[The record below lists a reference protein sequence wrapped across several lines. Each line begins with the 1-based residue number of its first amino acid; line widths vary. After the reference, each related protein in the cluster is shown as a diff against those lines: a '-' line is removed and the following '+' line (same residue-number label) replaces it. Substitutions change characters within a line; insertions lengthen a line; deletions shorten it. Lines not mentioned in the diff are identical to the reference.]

1 MYKNDHEQWPR
12 NPDGSRAL
20 NNVDFVD
27 TWTAMERLVEM
38 GWVKSI
44 GVSNFNSEQIARLLT
59 VAKIR
64 PVVNQIECSPTINQK
79 KLTKFCRDRNIAVS
93 GFCPL
98 GHPNPAMRTPDF
110 MYDDR
115 VKAIAN
121 KYNKT
126 PAQIGLR
133 YLHELGVT
141 PIPKSVRKQRM
152 IENISIFDF
161 SLTEADKQIIDSFNT
176 GKRLVSMNDARKSP
190 YWPYGIKF

>member
-1 MYKNDHEQWPR
+1 
-12 NPDGSRAL
+12 
-20 NNVDFVD
+20 
-27 TWTAMERLVEM
+27 MECLIEL

-59 VAKIR
+59 IAKIP
-64 PVVNQIECSPTINQK
+64 PVVNQVECSPTINQK
-79 KLTKFCRDRNIAVS
+79 KLTKFCKDRNIS
-93 GFCPL
+93 IIGFCPL
-98 GHPNPAMRTPDF
+98 GHPNPATRTPSF
-110 MYDDR
+110 MYDSR
-115 VKAIAN
+115 VKSIAD

-126 PAQIGLR
+126 AAQIGLR

-161 SLTEADKQIIDSFNT
+161 SLTETEKGIMSSFNT
-176 GKRLVSMNDARKSP
+176 GERLVAMNDARKSP

>member
-1 MYKNDHEQWPR
+1 
-12 NPDGSRAL
+12 
-20 NNVDFVD
+20 
-27 TWTAMERLVEM
+27 MERLVEL

-44 GVSNFNSEQIARLLT
+44 GVSNFNSEQIARLLR
-59 VAKIR
+59 VARIV
-64 PVVNQIECSPTINQK
+64 PVVNQVECSPTINQK
-79 KLTKFCRDRNIAVS
+79 KLTKFCADRNIVIT

-98 GHPNPAMRTPDF
+98 GHPSPASRTPAF
-110 MYDDR
+110 MYDSR
-115 VKAIAN
+115 VRAIAD

-133 YLHELGVT
+133 YLHELGVI

-161 SLTEADKQIIDSFNT
+161 TLTEDDRKIMDSFNT
-176 GKRLVSMNDARKSP
+176 GERLVAMYDARKSP

>member
-1 MYKNDHEQWPR
+1 MDYI
-12 NPDGSRAL
+12 
-20 NNVDFVD
+20 D
-27 TWTAMERLVEM
+27 TWKAMERLVEL

-59 VAKIR
+59 VAKIS
-64 PVVNQIECSPTINQK
+64 PVVNQVECSPTINQK
-79 KLTKFCRDRNIAVS
+79 KLTKFCKDRNITIT

-98 GHPNPAMRTPDF
+98 GHPNPAMRTPSY

-115 VKAIAN
+115 VKAIAD

-152 IENISIFDF
+152 TENISIFDF
-161 SLTEADKQIIDSFNT
+161 SLNGEEKQIMSAFNT
-176 GKRLVSMNDARKSP
+176 GDRLVGMYDARKSP

>member
-1 MYKNDHEQWPR
+1 ML
-12 NPDGSRAL
+12 L
-20 NNVDFVD
+20 NFNFNFFSSSSSDVDYIE
-27 TWTAMERLVEM
+27 TWKAMERLVEL

-44 GVSNFNSEQIARLLT
+44 GISNFNSEQIARLLS

-64 PVVNQIECSPTINQK
+64 PVVNQVECSPTINQK
-79 KLTKFCRDRNIAVS
+79 KLTKFCRERGIAVM

-98 GHPNPAMRTPDF
+98 GHPNPAMRTPQF
-110 MYDDR
+110 MYDGR
-115 VKAIAN
+115 VKAIAE

-152 IENISIFDF
+152 AENIGIFDF
-161 SLTEADKQIIDSFNT
+161 SLTDNERQIMDGFST
-176 GKRLVSMNDARKSP
+176 GERLVAMYDARRSP

>member
-1 MYKNDHEQWPR
+1 
-12 NPDGSRAL
+12 
-20 NNVDFVD
+20 
-27 TWTAMERLVEM
+27 MERLVEL

-64 PVVNQIECSPTINQK
+64 PVVNQVECSPTINQR
-79 KLTKFCRDRNIAVS
+79 KLTKFCKDYNIVIT

-98 GHPNPAMRTPDF
+98 GHPNPYGGTPAF
-110 MYDDR
+110 MFDGR
-115 VKAIAN
+115 VKAIAD

-133 YLHELGVT
+133 YLHELNVT

-161 SLTEADKQIIDSFNT
+161 SLTEDEKKIMDSFNT
-176 GKRLVSMNDARKSP
+176 GQRLVAMHDARKSP
-190 YWPYGIKF
+190 FWPYGIKF

>member
-1 MYKNDHEQWPR
+1 
-12 NPDGSRAL
+12 
-20 NNVDFVD
+20 
-27 TWTAMERLVEM
+27 MERLVEL

-59 VAKIR
+59 VAKIV
-64 PVVNQIECSPTINQK
+64 PVVNQVECSPTINQK
-79 KLTKFCRDRNIAVS
+79 KLTKFCADRNIAIT

-98 GHPNPAMRTPDF
+98 GHPNPASRSPAY
-110 MYDDR
+110 MYDSR
-115 VKAIAN
+115 VRAIAE

-133 YLHELGVT
+133 YLHELNVT

-152 IENISIFDF
+152 IENIGIFDF
-161 SLTEADKQIIDSFNT
+161 ALVEDDRNIMASFNT
-176 GKRLVSMNDARKSP
+176 GNRLVAMNDARKSP

>member
-1 MYKNDHEQWPR
+1 MLFVRFEMFVSNIIR
-12 NPDGSRAL
+12 L
-20 NNVDFVD
+20 NYSNVDYID
-27 TWTAMERLVEM
+27 TWKAMERLVEL

-64 PVVNQIECSPTINQK
+64 PVVNQVECSPTINQR
-79 KLTKFCRDRNIAVS
+79 KLTKFCKERHIEVT

-98 GHPNPAMRTPDF
+98 GHPNPAGRTPAF
-110 MYDDR
+110 MYDGR
-115 VKAIAN
+115 VKAIAD
-121 KYNKT
+121 KYCKT

-161 SLTEADKQIIDSFNT
+161 SLTEDEKKIMDAFNT
-176 GKRLVSMNDARKSP
+176 GQRLVAMYDARKSP
-190 YWPYGIKF
+190 FWPYGIKF

>member
-1 MYKNDHEQWPR
+1 MHKNDHEQWPR

-20 NNVDFVD
+20 NNVDFIE
-27 TWTAMERLVEM
+27 TWMAMERLVEL

-59 VAKIR
+59 IAKIR
-64 PVVNQIECSPTINQK
+64 PVINQVECSPTINQK
-79 KLTKFCRDRNIAVS
+79 KLTKFCKDRNIAVT

-110 MYDDR
+110 MYDAR
-115 VKAIAN
+115 VKAIAD

-161 SLTEADKQIIDSFNT
+161 SLSDAEKQIMDAFNT
-176 GKRLVSMNDARKSP
+176 GERLVSMNDARKSP

>member
-1 MYKNDHEQWPR
+1 
-12 NPDGSRAL
+12 
-20 NNVDFVD
+20 
-27 TWTAMERLVEM
+27 MERLVEL

-44 GVSNFNSEQIARLLT
+44 GVSNFNSEQIVRLLN

-64 PVVNQIECSPTINQK
+64 PVVNQIECSPTINQR
-79 KLTKFCRDRNIAVS
+79 KLTKFCKERHIEVT

-98 GHPNPAMRTPDF
+98 GHPNPAGRTPAF
-110 MYDDR
+110 MYDGR
-115 VKAIAN
+115 VKAIAD
-121 KYNKT
+121 KYGKT

-161 SLTEADKQIIDSFNT
+161 SLTQNEKTIMDSFNT
-176 GKRLVSMNDARKSP
+176 GQRLVAMHDARKSP
-190 YWPYGIKF
+190 FWPYGIKF

>member
-1 MYKNDHEQWPR
+1 
-12 NPDGSRAL
+12 
-20 NNVDFVD
+20 
-27 TWTAMERLVEM
+27 MERLVEL

-44 GVSNFNSEQIARLLT
+44 GVSNFNSEQIARLLS

-64 PVVNQIECSPTINQK
+64 PVVNQVECSPTINQR
-79 KLTKFCRDRNIAVS
+79 KLTKFCRDRQITVT

-98 GHPNPAMRTPDF
+98 GHPNPAMRTPQF
-110 MYDDR
+110 MYDGR
-115 VKAIAN
+115 VKAIAE

-141 PIPKSVRKQRM
+141 AIPKSVRKQRM
-152 IENISIFDF
+152 IENIGIFDF
-161 SLTEADKQIIDSFNT
+161 ALTDSERQIMDGFNT
-176 GKRLVSMNDARKSP
+176 GERLVAMYDARRSP

>member
-1 MYKNDHEQWPR
+1 
-12 NPDGSRAL
+12 
-20 NNVDFVD
+20 
-27 TWTAMERLVEM
+27 MERLVEL

-59 VAKIR
+59 AAQIK
-64 PVVNQIECSPTINQK
+64 PVVNQVECSPTINQR
-79 KLTKFCRDRNIAVS
+79 KLTKFCKDRSIEIM

-98 GHPNPAMRTPDF
+98 GHPSPIERSPTF
-110 MYDDR
+110 MYDSR
-115 VKAIAN
+115 VQAIAD

-133 YLHELGVT
+133 YLHELNVT

-152 IENISIFDF
+152 IENISLFDF
-161 SLTEADKQIIDSFNT
+161 ALTEGDKQIMDSFNT
-176 GKRLVSMNDARKSP
+176 GQRLVGMHDARKSP